1 MVEGRDPGARSDD
14 DALVDLHAAGAE
26 RHDQRVHAKDA
37 DADDQDE
44 HRGTIASRHLP
55 NLLWEIP
62 LVELRRI
69 ELLTSSLRTTR
80 SPS

>member
-14 DALVDLHAAGAE
+14 DALVDL
-26 RHDQRVHAKDA
+26 HDQRVHAKDA